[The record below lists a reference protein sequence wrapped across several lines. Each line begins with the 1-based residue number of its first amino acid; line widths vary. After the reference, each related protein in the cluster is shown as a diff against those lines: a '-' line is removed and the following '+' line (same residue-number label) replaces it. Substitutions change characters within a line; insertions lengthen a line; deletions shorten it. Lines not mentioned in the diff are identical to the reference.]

1 MDQPVK
7 RVFRGWKRWA
17 MRRGTELDESQ
28 MLLFLSLP
36 ASQIF
41 QRGREIVFLSF
52 FIVRR
57 ELERNLGWVATAS
70 SAPCLEYTQGR
81 PHACADG
88 CTYTWTHTCTQSPGY
103 RLGK

>member
-1 MDQPVK
+1 MSHK
-7 RVFRGWKRWA
+7 
-17 MRRGTELDESQ
+17 

-52 FIVRR
+52 FIVGR

-70 SAPCLEYTQGR
+70 SEPHLEYAQGR
-81 PHACADG
+81 LHAHGCADG
-88 CTYTWTHTCTQSPGY
+88 CTYTWTYAHTAPGI
-103 RLGK
+103 GWEKDGNK